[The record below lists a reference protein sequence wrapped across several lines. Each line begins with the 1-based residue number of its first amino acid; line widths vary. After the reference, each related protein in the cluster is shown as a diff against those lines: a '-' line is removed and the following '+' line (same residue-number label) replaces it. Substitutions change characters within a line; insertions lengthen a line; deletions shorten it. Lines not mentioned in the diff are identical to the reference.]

1 MIAMAVYD
9 TEENGRSWMTDRTI
23 ESLRRTV
30 DWGKHRLIIIDNASC
45 AETKSLLYDYLARF
59 KEEEK
64 PTASFCDIP
73 FSFELIVNTE
83 NVGTAKAINQ
93 AWKLREPGEHLIK
106 MDNDVVIHKNGWID
120 ELEQA
125 IARQPKIGIIGL
137 KRKDLAEHP
146 NYPVGHQ
153 YKSNLLMLPHEGGQP
168 WIVVEEVQHV
178 MGTCQMYNSALIDK
192 IGGMYQMDGIYGF
205 DDSLAAIRCRLAGFM
220 NVFLPHID
228 IDHIDPGTNEYS
240 EWKRQYAGEQMEA
253 FGKVKNEYISG
264 TRDIYYPL

>member
-1 MIAMAVYD
+1 MALIAMAVYD
-9 TEENGRSWMTDRTI
+9 TEENQRSEMTEKTLWG
-23 ESLRRTV
+23 LRDTLV
-30 DWGKHRLIIIDNASC
+30 KGIGKHRLIIIDNNSC
-45 AETKSLLYDYLARF
+45 EKTKEILQKFL
-59 KEEEK
+59 
-64 PTASFCDIP
+64 SFSEMPAMKFNIK
-73 FSFELIVNTE
+73 LITNTE

-146 NYPVGHQ
+146 NYPIGHQ
-153 YKSNLLMLPHEGGQP
+153 YKSNLLMLPHVGGQP

-205 DDSLAAIRCRLAGFM
+205 DDSLAAIRCRLAGFT

-240 EWKRQYAGEQMEA
+240 EWKRQYAAEHMET
-253 FGKVKNEYISG
+253 FSKVKQEYISG
-264 TRDIYYPL
+264 TRDKYYPLD

>member
-1 MIAMAVYD
+1 MIAVAVYD
-9 TEENGRSWMTDRTI
+9 TEENQRSGMTKTTLSSI
-23 ESLRRTV
+23 NNTV
-30 DWGKHRLIIIDNASC
+30 DLNKHRLVVIDNASC
-45 AETKSLLYDYLARF
+45 QETKDILEA
-59 KEEEK
+59 
-64 PTASFCDIP
+64 ASAVMN
-73 FSFELIVNTE
+73 FELITNTE

-93 AWKLREPGEHLIK
+93 AWKLRNPGEHLIK
-106 MDNDVVIHKNGWID
+106 MDNDVVIHSRNWIE
-120 ELEQA
+120 ELEEA

-153 YKSNLLMLPHEGGQP
+153 YKSNLLMLPHNPGEK

-178 MGTCQMYNSALIDK
+178 MGTCQMYNAALIDK

-205 DDSLAAIRCRLAGFM
+205 DDSLAAIRCKLAGFM

-253 FGKVKNEYISG
+253 FGKVKQEYISG
-264 TRDIYYPL
+264 TREIYYPLD